1 MIEQAEKQFIPQQ
14 ETITPQVV
22 EIETGGSVVSPDLN
36 DQISLQPISEQ
47 SPSILVSPA
56 LEAPNQVS
64 PDSNVTTGD
73 RWNEAIKSKERGVA
87 PKVL

>member
-22 EIETGGSVVSPDLN
+22 EIETGGSVVSPDSN

-47 SPSILVSPA
+47 SPSILVTPA
-56 LEAPNQVS
+56 FEAPNQVLL
-64 PDSNVTTGD
+64 DSNVTTGD
-73 RWNEAIKSKERGVA
+73 RWNEAIKNKERGVA